1 MAHYSFTDLN
11 GEVNLKKYSFRL
23 QTVLE
28 IREKKLEDKRL
39 EMAKVIATL
48 NEQNEQLEAFIAKQT
63 NARNTLENIYG
74 SGRELDILEVTNY
87 KDYLGKVIVDA
98 KNQEAVIERTKNLL
112 RFKQLEV
119 TEALKEVKI
128 LEKLKETQ
136 EKKFNQEILDAE
148 AKELDDIASTR
159 FKKATA

>member
-1 MAHYSFTDLN
+1 M
-11 GEVNLKKYSFRL
+11 KKYSFRL
-23 QTVLE
+23 QTVLG

-48 NEQNEQLEAFIAKQT
+48 NEQNAQLETIIGRQANAKS
-63 NARNTLENIYG
+63 TLENIYSNG
-74 SGRELDILEVTNY
+74 QELDILEITNY
-87 KDYLGKVIVDA
+87 KDYLGKMIVDA
-98 KNQEAVIERTKNLL
+98 KNQEATIERTKNLL
-112 RFKQLEV
+112 KFKQLEV

-136 EKKFNQEILDAE
+136 EKKFYQEILYTE

-159 FKKATA
+159 FKRIPA

>member
-1 MAHYSFTDLN
+1 M
-11 GEVNLKKYSFRL
+11 KKYAFRL

-39 EMAKVIATL
+39 EMAKIISLL
-48 NEQNEQLEAFIAKQT
+48 NEQNQQLEELISKQNNAK
-63 NARNTLENIYG
+63 NTLESIY
-74 SGRELDILEVTNY
+74 SGGQELDILEITNY

-98 KNQEAVIERTKNLL
+98 KNQEAVIEKTKNFLK
-112 RFKQLEV
+112 FKQLEV

-136 EKKFNQEILDAE
+136 EKKFYQEILYVE

-159 FKKATA
+159 YKKIPA